1 MVRRV
6 QVSSV
11 SDIPPG
17 TMKTFE
23 VEGEDVLIANI
34 EGRFRA
40 IGAICTHQEW
50 DLSEGELEGNFVT
63 CAGHGSIFDLRTGQG
78 EYMRPIPAEPTY
90 LVTVDGDDVFVELQ

>member
-1 MVRRV
+1 
-6 QVSSV
+6 
-11 SDIPPG
+11 
-17 TMKTFE
+17 MKTFE